1 MAAVIDEIRRCDVAI
16 SNNIVEL
23 ANNRG
28 LMSVNI
34 INNLRNL
41 INQVAVL
48 IATQDINADS
58 NYPTIDS
65 AMNLIKTS
73 TDLVFLRTF
82 YKQLQAS
89 ASHYT
94 PDSDGAERLMLK
106 YYESLIL
113 IKKYLKDSF
122 SIDILSNLEDFP
134 LDTDESQQEY
144 YEKIASQIES
154 YTDKSGGTKDN
165 YYIHRVKPFF
175 VNQKVYYE
183 ITFSLAIDRNSKFH
197 RKIAFS
203 SKRIFG
209 NYATDLWLRESIIEV
224 DGIKVPIKIIQSWK
238 VNIRP
243 CEFNNLGR
251 IIGFDVKANR
261 GQKDYLPIMEYIT
274 QHHRSL
280 VDIID
285 LSDELFK
292 DFVNQV
298 RPLEHKSTIIDLIIK
313 LRCFCKTQITGKN
326 VIRYL
331 LLNMHNSTIKDQSPN
346 NQFDSLDSVWLSKK
360 TFPFDEMPFCTSLK
374 NHNPRLEDVISAI
387 PISGREYELIARRV
401 MINTEQEGLLYS
413 PKEKISSDDELDISI
428 NRYNAKL
435 WSGHAD
441 RKIEKYAEHYFIKGY
456 EQNVV
461 EIVKILKTLC
471 SGGGRDYKANVLE
484 WLTNNGD
491 KIDDPTKKAILANLF
506 DSSKVAIIYGAAGT
520 GKTRMI
526 EHVSAYFSSESK
538 IYLANTNTAV
548 SNLKMR
554 LGDSGDF
561 MTVAKAIKSLGLN
574 CSILFID
581 ECSTISNRDMIALL
595 QNIKFEHLVL
605 VGDIY
610 QIQSISFGN
619 WFDIIKKFLPKQ
631 AVFELEAPFRTKD
644 DNLKKLWNA
653 VRMNSNEIEEIME
666 RQGYSRKLD
675 SSIFQ
680 ELADEE
686 IVLCLNYDGL
696 YGVNNVNKILQAKNK
711 NQPVVW
717 NGEIYKVGDPIIFNE
732 SNAYSEVL
740 YNNLRGKIVSINVI
754 NEAIIEFVVDIIGVT
769 ISERNAEW
777 AGLELIDDNRVRI
790 RVEKRRNNDGDD
802 DSETLRSVVPF
813 QVSYAVTIHKAQGLE
828 YESVKVVVTKD
839 SEEKITKNIFYTA
852 ITRATKRLTVYCSPE
867 AQYKIILSFIG
878 NINNDHKLFL
888 KRNHNSLK

>member
-1 MAAVIDEIRRCDVAI
+1 MAAVIDEIRRCDVVI
-16 SNNIVEL
+16 SNNIAEL

-28 LMSVNI
+28 LMSVDI
-34 INNLRNL
+34 ISNLRNL
-41 INQVAVL
+41 INQVAIL
-48 IATQDINADS
+48 IATQDIDTDS
-58 NYPTIDS
+58 NYSAIKS
-65 AMNLIKTS
+65 AMELIETHA
-73 TDLVFLRTF
+73 DLAFLRTF

-94 PDSDGAERLMLK
+94 PDGDGAERLMLK

-113 IKKYLKDSF
+113 MKKYLKDNF
-122 SIDILSNLEDFP
+122 LIDILANLEDFP

-154 YTDKSGGTKDN
+154 YTDKSGGAKDN

-243 CEFNNLGR
+243 CEFNNLGW
-251 IIGFDVKANR
+251 IIGFDAKANR

-298 RPLEHKSTIIDLIIK
+298 RPLKYKSTIIDLIIN

-331 LLNMHNSTIKDQSPN
+331 LLNMHNSTIKDQRPN
-346 NQFDSLDSVWLSKK
+346 NQSDCLGDVLLSKK
-360 TFPFDEMPFCTSLK
+360 TFPFDKMPFCTSLK

-413 PKEKISSDDELDISI
+413 PKEKISIDDEPDLLIDQ
-428 NRYNAKL
+428 YNAKL

-441 RKIEKYAEHYFIKGY
+441 RRIKKYSDHYFIQGY

-471 SGGGRDYKANVLE
+471 SNGEKNYKDYALE
-484 WLTNNGD
+484 WLTNNGSE
-491 KIDDPTKKAILANLF
+491 IDDPVKKNILVSLF
-506 DSSKVAIIYGAAGT
+506 DSSKVAVIYGAAGT

-526 EHVSAYFSSESK
+526 EHISAYFGSEHK
-538 IYLANTNTAV
+538 LYLANTNAAV

-554 LGDSGDF
+554 LGDAGNF
-561 MTVAKAIKSLGLN
+561 MTVTKAIKTSDLD

-595 QNIKFEHLVL
+595 NNIDFGHLVL
-605 VGDIY
+605 VGDVY
-610 QIQSISFGN
+610 QIQSIRFGS
-619 WFDIIKKFLPKQ
+619 WFDIIRKFLPKQ
-631 AVFELEAPFRTKD
+631 AVFELETPFRTED
-644 DNLKKLWNA
+644 DNLKKLWDS
-653 VRMNSNEIEEIME
+653 VRKDNDNVEEIMA
-666 RQGYSRKLD
+666 RQGYSRRLD

-680 ELADEE
+680 KLSDEE

-696 YGVNNVNKILQAKNK
+696 YGVNNVNKIIQAKNK

-732 SNAYSEVL
+732 SNAYSEIL
-740 YNNLRGKIVSINVI
+740 YNNLRGKIISIN
-754 NEAIIEFVVDIIGVT
+754 AIDKVTIEFIVDIIGVT
-769 ISERNAEW
+769 ISERDAEW
-777 AGLELIDDNRVRI
+777 AGLKLIDDNRVRI
-790 RVEKRRNNDGDD
+790 RVEKRRNNDSDD
-802 DSETLRSVVPF
+802 DSETIRSVVPF

-839 SEEKITKNIFYTA
+839 SEEKVTKNIFYTA
-852 ITRATKRLTVYCSPE
+852 ITRATKRLTIYWSPE
-867 AQYKIILSFIG
+867 TQHGIISSFAG
-878 NINNDHKLFL
+878 GINNDHKIFL
-888 KRNHNSLK
+888 KRNHDLLN

>member
-1 MAAVIDEIRRCDVAI
+1 MAAVIDEIRCCDVAI
-16 SNNIVEL
+16 SDNIVEL

-41 INQVAVL
+41 INQVAIL
-48 IATQDINADS
+48 INTQDVNTDS
-58 NYPTIDS
+58 NYQTIES
-65 AMNLIKTS
+65 AMKLVEARA
-73 TDLVFLRTF
+73 DLAFLRTF

-94 PDSDGAERLMLK
+94 PDGDGAERLMLK

-113 IKKYLKDSF
+113 MKKYLKDNF
-122 SIDILSNLEDFP
+122 SIDILANLEDFP

-154 YTDKSGGTKDN
+154 YTDKSGGAKDN

-209 NYATDLWLRESIIEV
+209 NYATDLWLGESIVEV

-243 CEFNNLGR
+243 CEFNNLGW

-298 RPLEHKSTIIDLIIK
+298 RSVGYKSTIIDLIIRVK
-313 LRCFCKTQITGKN
+313 CFCKTQTTGKN

-331 LLNMHNSTIKDQSPN
+331 LLNMHNSTIKDQYPDN
-346 NQFDSLDSVWLSKK
+346 RFDSMDDIWLSKK
-360 TFPFDEMPFCTSLK
+360 TFPFDKMPFCTSLK
-374 NHNPRLEDVISAI
+374 NHNPRLKDVISAI
-387 PISGREYELIARRV
+387 PIRRREHELIARRV

-413 PKEKISSDDELDISI
+413 PKEKISGGDELDFLIDQ
-428 NRYNAKL
+428 YNAKL

-441 RKIEKYAEHYFIKGY
+441 RRIKKYSDHYFIQGY

-471 SGGGRDYKANVLE
+471 SSGEKNYKDNVVE
-484 WLTNNGD
+484 WLNNND
-491 KIDDPTKKAILANLF
+491 SKIDDPVKKSILASLF
-506 DSSKVAIIYGAAGT
+506 DSSKVAVIYGAAGT

-526 EHVSAYFSSESK
+526 EHISAYFGSEHK
-538 IYLANTNTAV
+538 LYLANTNAAV

-554 LGDSGDF
+554 LGDAGNF
-561 MTVAKAIKSLGLN
+561 MTVTKAIKTSDLD

-595 QNIKFEHLVL
+595 SNIDFGHLVL
-605 VGDIY
+605 VGDVY
-610 QIQSISFGN
+610 QIQSIRFGS
-619 WFDIIKKFLPKQ
+619 WFDIIRKFLPKQ
-631 AVFELEAPFRTKD
+631 AVFELETPFRTED
-644 DNLKKLWNA
+644 DNLKKLWDS
-653 VRMNSNEIEEIME
+653 VRKDNDNVEEIMA
-666 RQGYSRKLD
+666 RQGYSRRLD

-680 ELADEE
+680 KLSDEE

-732 SNAYSEVL
+732 SNAYSEIL
-740 YNNLRGKIVSINVI
+740 YNNLRGKIVSIN
-754 NEAIIEFVVDIIGVT
+754 AIDKVTIEFIVDIIGVT
-769 ISERNAEW
+769 ISERDAEW
-777 AGLELIDDNRVRI
+777 ASLKLIDDNRVRI
-790 RVEKRRNNDGDD
+790 RVEKRRNNDSDD
-802 DSETLRSVVPF
+802 DSETIRSVVPF

-839 SEEKITKNIFYTA
+839 SEEKVTKNIFYTA
-852 ITRATKRLTVYCSPE
+852 ITRATKRLTIYWSPE
-867 AQYKIILSFIG
+867 TQHGIISSFAEG
-878 NINNDHKLFL
+878 INNDHKIFL
-888 KRNHNSLK
+888 KRNHDLLN

>member
-1 MAAVIDEIRRCDVAI
+1 MASVIDEIRRCDVAI

-23 ANNRG
+23 ANDRG

-48 IATQDINADS
+48 INTQDVNIDS
-58 NYPTIDS
+58 NYQTIES
-65 AMNLIKTS
+65 AMKLVEARA
-73 TDLVFLRTF
+73 DLAFLRTF

-94 PDSDGAERLMLK
+94 PDGDGAERLMLK

-113 IKKYLKDSF
+113 MKKYLKDNF
-122 SIDILSNLEDFP
+122 SIDILANLEDFP

-154 YTDKSGGTKDN
+154 YTDKSGGAKDN

-209 NYATDLWLRESIIEV
+209 NYATDLWLGESIVEV

-243 CEFNNLGR
+243 CEFNNLGW
-251 IIGFDVKANR
+251 IIGFDAKANR
-261 GQKDYLPIMEYIT
+261 GKKDYLPIMEYIT

-298 RPLEHKSTIIDLIIK
+298 RPLKYKSTIIDLIIK

-331 LLNMHNSTIKDQSPN
+331 LLNMHNSTIKDQRPN
-346 NQFDSLDSVWLSKK
+346 NQSDCLGDVLLSKK
-360 TFPFDEMPFCTSLK
+360 TFPFDKMPFCTSLK

-387 PISGREYELIARRV
+387 PIRGREHELIARRV

-413 PKEKISSDDELDISI
+413 PKEKISGDDELDFLIDQ
-428 NRYNAKL
+428 YNAKL

-441 RKIEKYAEHYFIKGY
+441 RRIKKYSDHYFIQGY

-471 SGGGRDYKANVLE
+471 SNSEKNYKDNVVE
-484 WLTNNGD
+484 WLNNND
-491 KIDDPTKKAILANLF
+491 SKIDDPVKKNILANLF
-506 DSSKVAIIYGAAGT
+506 DSSKVAVIYGAAGT

-526 EHVSAYFSSESK
+526 EHISAYFGSEHK
-538 IYLANTNTAV
+538 LYLANTNAAV

-554 LGDSGDF
+554 LGDAGNF
-561 MTVAKAIKSLGLN
+561 MTVTKAIKTSDLD

-595 QNIKFEHLVL
+595 DNIDFEHLVL
-605 VGDIY
+605 VGDVY
-610 QIQSISFGN
+610 QIQSIRFGS
-619 WFDIIKKFLPKQ
+619 WFGIIRKFLPKQ
-631 AVFELEAPFRTKD
+631 AVFELETPFRTED
-644 DNLKKLWNA
+644 DNLKKLWDS
-653 VRMNSNEIEEIME
+653 VRKDNDNVEEIMA
-666 RQGYSRKLD
+666 RQGYSCRLD

-680 ELADEE
+680 ELSDEE

-696 YGVNNVNKILQAKNK
+696 YGVNNINKILQTKNK
-711 NQPVVW
+711 NKSVTW
-717 NGEIYKVGDPIIFNE
+717 SDEIYKVGDPIIFNE
-732 SNAYSEVL
+732 FSVYSEIL
-740 YNNLRGKIVSINVI
+740 YNNLRGKIVGINIV
-754 NEAIIEFVVDIIGVT
+754 NEAAIEFVVDIAGTV
-769 ISERNAEW
+769 ISEWDAKR
-777 AGLELIDDNRVRI
+777 AGLELIETNRVRI
-790 RVEKRRNNDGDD
+790 RVEKRRNNDSDD
-802 DSETLRSVVPF
+802 DSETIRSVVPF

-839 SEEKITKNIFYTA
+839 SEEKVTKNIFYTA
-852 ITRATKRLTVYCSPE
+852 ITRATKRLTIYWSPE
-867 AQYKIILSFIG
+867 IQHRIMSSFIE
-878 NINNDHKLFL
+878 NNNNDHKVFL
-888 KRNHNSLK
+888 KRNHNLLN

>member
-1 MAAVIDEIRRCDVAI
+1 MAAVIDEIRCCDVAI
-16 SNNIVEL
+16 SDNIVEL

-41 INQVAVL
+41 INQVAIL
-48 IATQDINADS
+48 INTQDVNTDS
-58 NYPTIDS
+58 NYQTIES
-65 AMNLIKTS
+65 AMKLVEARA
-73 TDLVFLRTF
+73 DLAFLRTF

-94 PDSDGAERLMLK
+94 PDGDGAERLMLK

-113 IKKYLKDSF
+113 MKKYLKDNF
-122 SIDILSNLEDFP
+122 SIDILANLEDFP

-154 YTDKSGGTKDN
+154 YTDKSGGAKDN

-209 NYATDLWLRESIIEV
+209 NYATDLWLGESIVEV

-243 CEFNNLGR
+243 CEFNNLGW

-298 RPLEHKSTIIDLIIK
+298 RPLKYKSTIIDLIIK

-331 LLNMHNSTIKDQSPN
+331 LLNMHNSTIKDQRPN
-346 NQFDSLDSVWLSKK
+346 NQSDCLGDVLLSKK
-360 TFPFDEMPFCTSLK
+360 TFPFDKMPFCTSLK

-471 SGGGRDYKANVLE
+471 SNSEKNYKDNVVE
-484 WLTNNGD
+484 WLNNND
-491 KIDDPTKKAILANLF
+491 SKIDDPVKKSILASLF
-506 DSSKVAIIYGAAGT
+506 DSSKVAVIYGAAGT

-526 EHVSAYFSSESK
+526 EHISAYFGSEHK
-538 IYLANTNTAV
+538 LYLANTNAAAD
-548 SNLKMR
+548 L
-554 LGDSGDF
+554 D
-561 MTVAKAIKSLGLN
+561 

-595 QNIKFEHLVL
+595 SNIDFGHLVL
-605 VGDIY
+605 VGDVY
-610 QIQSISFGN
+610 QIQSIRFGS
-619 WFDIIKKFLPKQ
+619 WFDIIRKFLPKQ
-631 AVFELEAPFRTKD
+631 AVFELETPFRTED
-644 DNLKKLWNA
+644 DNLKKLWDS
-653 VRMNSNEIEEIME
+653 VRKDNDNVEEIMA
-666 RQGYSRKLD
+666 RQGYSRRLD

-680 ELADEE
+680 KLSDEE

-732 SNAYSEVL
+732 SNAYSEIL
-740 YNNLRGKIVSINVI
+740 YNNLRGKIVSIN
-754 NEAIIEFVVDIIGVT
+754 AIDKVTIEFIVDIIGVT
-769 ISERNAEW
+769 ISERDAEW
-777 AGLELIDDNRVRI
+777 ASLKLIDDNRVRI
-790 RVEKRRNNDGDD
+790 RVEKRRNNDSDD
-802 DSETLRSVVPF
+802 DSETIRSVVPF

-839 SEEKITKNIFYTA
+839 SEEKVTKNIFYTA
-852 ITRATKRLTVYCSPE
+852 ITRATKRLTIYWSPE
-867 AQYKIILSFIG
+867 TQHGIISSFAEG
-878 NINNDHKLFL
+878 INNDHKIFL
-888 KRNHNSLK
+888 KRNHDLLN

>member
-1 MAAVIDEIRRCDVAI
+1 MASVIDEIRRCDAVV
-16 SNNIVEL
+16 SKNITKL
-23 ANNRG
+23 IDDRG
-28 LMSVNI
+28 LMSINI
-34 INNLRNL
+34 INSLRNL
-41 INQVAVL
+41 VNQVAIL
-48 IATQDINADS
+48 INTQDVNTDS
-58 NYPTIDS
+58 NYQIIES
-65 AMNLIKTS
+65 AMKLVEARA
-73 TDLVFLRTF
+73 DLAFLRTF

-94 PDSDGAERLMLK
+94 PDGDGAERLMLK

-113 IKKYLKDSF
+113 MKKYLKDNF
-122 SIDILSNLEDFP
+122 SIDILANLEDFP

-154 YTDKSGGTKDN
+154 YTDKSGGAKDN

-209 NYATDLWLRESIIEV
+209 NYATDLWLGESIVEV

-251 IIGFDVKANR
+251 IIGFDVRASR

-274 QHHRSL
+274 CYQRSL

-285 LSDELFK
+285 LSDDLFRG
-292 DFVNQV
+292 FVNQV
-298 RPLEHKSTIIDLIIK
+298 RPLKYKSTIIDLIIK
-313 LRCFCKTQITGKN
+313 LRCFCKAQITGKN

-331 LLNMHNSTIKDQSPN
+331 LLNMHNSTIKDQRPN
-346 NQFDSLDSVWLSKK
+346 NQSDCLGDVLLSKK
-360 TFPFDEMPFCTSLK
+360 TFPFDKMPFCTSLK

-471 SGGGRDYKANVLE
+471 SNSEKNYKDNVVE
-484 WLTNNGD
+484 WLNNND
-491 KIDDPTKKAILANLF
+491 SKIDDPVKKNILANLF
-506 DSSKVAIIYGAAGT
+506 DSSKVAVIYGAAGT

-526 EHVSAYFSSESK
+526 EHISAYFGSEHK
-538 IYLANTNTAV
+538 LYLANTNAAV

-554 LGDSGDF
+554 LGDAGNF
-561 MTVAKAIKSLGLN
+561 MTVTKAIKTSDLD

-595 QNIKFEHLVL
+595 NNIDFGHLVL
-605 VGDIY
+605 VGDVY
-610 QIQSISFGN
+610 QIQSIRFGS
-619 WFDIIKKFLPKQ
+619 WFDIIRKFLPKQ
-631 AVFELEAPFRTKD
+631 AVFELETPFRTED
-644 DNLKKLWNA
+644 DNLKKLWDS
-653 VRMNSNEIEEIME
+653 VRKDNDNVEEIMA
-666 RQGYSRKLD
+666 RQGYSRRLD

-680 ELADEE
+680 ELANEE

-732 SNAYSEVL
+732 SNAYSEIL
-740 YNNLRGKIVSINVI
+740 YNNLRGKIVSIN
-754 NEAIIEFVVDIIGVT
+754 AIDKVTIEFIVDIIGVT
-769 ISERNAEW
+769 ISERDAEW
-777 AGLELIDDNRVRI
+777 AGLKLIDDNRVRI

-802 DSETLRSVVPF
+802 DSETIRSVVPF

-839 SEEKITKNIFYTA
+839 SEEKVTKNIFYTA
-852 ITRATKRLTVYCSPE
+852 ITRATKRLTIYWSPE
-867 AQYKIILSFIG
+867 TQHGIISSFAG
-878 NINNDHKLFL
+878 GINNDHKIFL
-888 KRNHNSLK
+888 KRNHDLLN

>member
-1 MAAVIDEIRRCDVAI
+1 MASVIDEIRRCDAVV
-16 SNNIVEL
+16 SKNITKL
-23 ANNRG
+23 IDDRG
-28 LMSVNI
+28 LMSINI
-34 INNLRNL
+34 INSLRNL
-41 INQVAVL
+41 VNQVAIL
-48 IATQDINADS
+48 INTQDVNTDS
-58 NYPTIDS
+58 NYSAIKS
-65 AMNLIKTS
+65 AMELIETRA
-73 TDLVFLRTF
+73 DLVFLRTF

-94 PDSDGAERLMLK
+94 PDGDGAERLMLK

-113 IKKYLKDSF
+113 IKKYLKDNF
-122 SIDILSNLEDFP
+122 TIDILANLEDFP

-144 YEKIASQIES
+144 YEKIANQVET

-209 NYATDLWLRESIIEV
+209 NYATDLWLGESIVEV
-224 DGIKVPIKIIQSWK
+224 DGIKVPIKIIQAWK
-238 VNIRP
+238 VNVRP
-243 CEFNNLGR
+243 CEFNNLGK

-292 DFVNQV
+292 GFVNQV
-298 RPLEHKSTIIDLIIK
+298 RSLKYKSTILDLITE
-313 LRCFCKTQITGKN
+313 LRCFCKTQRTGKN

-331 LLNMHNSTIKDQSPN
+331 LLNMHNSTIKDQRPN

-374 NHNPRLEDVISAI
+374 NHNPRLEDVMSAI
-387 PISGREYELIARRV
+387 PVNGREHELVARRV

-413 PKEKISSDDELDISI
+413 PKEKISIDDELESLIS
-428 NRYNAKL
+428 RYNANL

-441 RKIEKYAEHYFIKGY
+441 RKTEKYTEHYFIKGY
-456 EQNVV
+456 EQDVV

-471 SGGGRDYKANVLE
+471 SNSEKNYKDNVVE
-484 WLTNNGD
+484 WLNNND
-491 KIDDPTKKAILANLF
+491 SKIDDPVKKSILVSLF
-506 DSSKVAIIYGAAGT
+506 DSSKVAVIYGAAGT

-526 EHVSAYFSSESK
+526 EHISAYFGSEHK
-538 IYLANTNTAV
+538 LYLANTNAAV

-554 LGDSGDF
+554 LGDAGNF
-561 MTVAKAIKSLGLN
+561 MTVTKAIKTSDLD

-595 QNIKFEHLVL
+595 SNIDFGHLVL
-605 VGDIY
+605 VGDVY
-610 QIQSISFGN
+610 QIQSIRFGS
-619 WFDIIKKFLPKQ
+619 WFDIIRKFLPKQ
-631 AVFELEAPFRTKD
+631 AVFELEAPFRTED
-644 DNLKKLWNA
+644 DNLKKLWDS
-653 VRMNSNEIEEIME
+653 VRKDNDNVEEIMA
-666 RQGYSRKLD
+666 RQGYSRRLD

-680 ELADEE
+680 ELANEE

-732 SNAYSEVL
+732 SNAYSEIL
-740 YNNLRGKIVSINVI
+740 YNNLRGKIVSC
-754 NEAIIEFVVDIIGVT
+754 T
-769 ISERNAEW
+769 
-777 AGLELIDDNRVRI
+777 
-790 RVEKRRNNDGDD
+790 
-802 DSETLRSVVPF
+802 
-813 QVSYAVTIHKAQGLE
+813 
-828 YESVKVVVTKD
+828 
-839 SEEKITKNIFYTA
+839 
-852 ITRATKRLTVYCSPE
+852 
-867 AQYKIILSFIG
+867 
-878 NINNDHKLFL
+878 
-888 KRNHNSLK
+888 NSLHSGL

>member
-1 MAAVIDEIRRCDVAI
+1 
-16 SNNIVEL
+16 
-23 ANNRG
+23 
-28 LMSVNI
+28 MSINI
-34 INNLRNL
+34 INSLRNL
-41 INQVAVL
+41 VNQVAIL
-48 IATQDINADS
+48 INAQDVNTDS
-58 NYPTIDS
+58 NYQTIES
-65 AMNLIKTS
+65 AMKLVEARA
-73 TDLVFLRTF
+73 DLAFLRTF

-94 PDSDGAERLMLK
+94 PDGDGAERLMLK

-113 IKKYLKDSF
+113 MKKYLKDNF
-122 SIDILSNLEDFP
+122 SIDILANLEDFP

-154 YTDKSGGTKDN
+154 YTDKSGGAKDN

-209 NYATDLWLRESIIEV
+209 NYATDLWLGESIVEV
-224 DGIKVPIKIIQSWK
+224 DGIEVPIKIIQSWK

-243 CEFNNLGR
+243 CEFNNLGW
-251 IIGFDVKANR
+251 IIGFDAKANR
-261 GQKDYLPIMEYIT
+261 GKKDYLPIMEYIT

-298 RPLEHKSTIIDLIIK
+298 RPLKYKSTIIDLIIK
-313 LRCFCKTQITGKN
+313 LRGFCKTRRTGKN

-331 LLNMHNSTIKDQSPN
+331 LLNMHNSTIKDQHPDN
-346 NQFDSLDSVWLSKK
+346 RFDSMDDIWLSKK
-360 TFPFDEMPFCTSLK
+360 TFPFDKMPFCTSLK

-471 SGGGRDYKANVLE
+471 SNSEKNYKDNVVE
-484 WLTNNGD
+484 WLNNND
-491 KIDDPTKKAILANLF
+491 SKIDDPVKKNILANLF
-506 DSSKVAIIYGAAGT
+506 DSSKVAVIYGAAGA

-526 EHVSAYFSSESK
+526 EHISAYFGSEHK
-538 IYLANTNTAV
+538 LYLANTNAAV

-554 LGDSGDF
+554 LGDAGNF
-561 MTVAKAIKSLGLN
+561 MTVTKAIKTSDLD

-595 QNIKFEHLVL
+595 NNIDFGHLVL
-605 VGDIY
+605 VGDVY
-610 QIQSISFGN
+610 QIQSIRFGS
-619 WFDIIKKFLPKQ
+619 WFDIIRKFLPKQ
-631 AVFELEAPFRTKD
+631 AVFELETPFRTED
-644 DNLKKLWNA
+644 DNLKKLWDS
-653 VRMNSNEIEEIME
+653 VRKDNDNVEEIMA
-666 RQGYSRKLD
+666 RQGYSRRLD

-680 ELADEE
+680 ELANEE

-732 SNAYSEVL
+732 SNAYSEIL
-740 YNNLRGKIVSINVI
+740 YNNLRGKIVSIN
-754 NEAIIEFVVDIIGVT
+754 AIDKVTIEFIVDIIGVT
-769 ISERNAEW
+769 ISERDAEW
-777 AGLELIDDNRVRI
+777 AGLKLIDDNRVRI
-790 RVEKRRNNDGDD
+790 RVEKRRNNDSDD
-802 DSETLRSVVPF
+802 DSETIRSVVPF

-839 SEEKITKNIFYTA
+839 SEKKVTKNIFYTA
-852 ITRATKRLTVYCSPE
+852 ITRATKRLTIYWSPE
-867 AQYKIILSFIG
+867 NQHGIISSFAEG
-878 NINNDHKLFL
+878 INNDHKIFL
-888 KRNHNSLK
+888 KRNHDLLN

>member
-1 MAAVIDEIRRCDVAI
+1 
-16 SNNIVEL
+16 
-23 ANNRG
+23 
-28 LMSVNI
+28 MSINI
-34 INNLRNL
+34 INSLRNL
-41 INQVAVL
+41 VNQVAIL
-48 IATQDINADS
+48 INTQDVNTDS
-58 NYPTIDS
+58 NYSAIKS
-65 AMNLIKTS
+65 AMELIETRA
-73 TDLVFLRTF
+73 DLVFLRTF

-94 PDSDGAERLMLK
+94 PDGDGAERLMLK

-113 IKKYLKDSF
+113 IKKYLKDNF
-122 SIDILSNLEDFP
+122 TIDILANLEDFP

-144 YEKIASQIES
+144 YEKIANQVET

-209 NYATDLWLRESIIEV
+209 NYATDLWLGESIVEV
-224 DGIKVPIKIIQSWK
+224 DGIKVPIKIIQAWK
-238 VNIRP
+238 VNVRP
-243 CEFNNLGR
+243 CEFNNLGK

-292 DFVNQV
+292 GFVNQV
-298 RPLEHKSTIIDLIIK
+298 RSLKYKSTILDLITE
-313 LRCFCKTQITGKN
+313 LRCFCKTQRTGKN

-331 LLNMHNSTIKDQSPN
+331 LLNMHNSTIKDQRPN

-374 NHNPRLEDVISAI
+374 NHNPRLEDVMSAI
-387 PISGREYELIARRV
+387 PVNGREHELVARRV

-413 PKEKISSDDELDISI
+413 PKEKISIDDELESLIS
-428 NRYNAKL
+428 RYNANL

-441 RKIEKYAEHYFIKGY
+441 RKTEKYTEHYFIKGY
-456 EQNVV
+456 EQDVV

-471 SGGGRDYKANVLE
+471 SNSEKNYKDNVVE
-484 WLTNNGD
+484 WLNNND
-491 KIDDPTKKAILANLF
+491 SKIDDPVKKSILVSLF
-506 DSSKVAIIYGAAGT
+506 DSSKVAVIYGAAGT

-526 EHVSAYFSSESK
+526 EHISAYFGSEHK
-538 IYLANTNTAV
+538 LYLANTNAAV

-554 LGDSGDF
+554 LGDAGNF
-561 MTVAKAIKSLGLN
+561 MTVTKAIKTSDLD

-595 QNIKFEHLVL
+595 SNIDFGHLVL
-605 VGDIY
+605 VGDVY
-610 QIQSISFGN
+610 QIQSIRFGS
-619 WFDIIKKFLPKQ
+619 WFDIIRKFLPKQ
-631 AVFELEAPFRTKD
+631 AVFELEAPFRTED
-644 DNLKKLWNA
+644 DNLKKLWDS
-653 VRMNSNEIEEIME
+653 VRKDNDNVEEIMA
-666 RQGYSRKLD
+666 RQGYSRRLD

-680 ELADEE
+680 ELANEE

-732 SNAYSEVL
+732 SNAYSEIL
-740 YNNLRGKIVSINVI
+740 YNNLRGKIVSC
-754 NEAIIEFVVDIIGVT
+754 T
-769 ISERNAEW
+769 
-777 AGLELIDDNRVRI
+777 
-790 RVEKRRNNDGDD
+790 
-802 DSETLRSVVPF
+802 
-813 QVSYAVTIHKAQGLE
+813 
-828 YESVKVVVTKD
+828 
-839 SEEKITKNIFYTA
+839 
-852 ITRATKRLTVYCSPE
+852 
-867 AQYKIILSFIG
+867 
-878 NINNDHKLFL
+878 
-888 KRNHNSLK
+888 NSLHSGL

>member
-1 MAAVIDEIRRCDVAI
+1 MAAVIDEIRCCDVAI
-16 SNNIVEL
+16 SDNIVEL

-41 INQVAVL
+41 INQVAIL
-48 IATQDINADS
+48 INTQDVNTDS
-58 NYPTIDS
+58 NYQTIES
-65 AMNLIKTS
+65 AMKLVEARA
-73 TDLVFLRTF
+73 DLAFLRTF

-94 PDSDGAERLMLK
+94 PDGDGAERLMLK

-113 IKKYLKDSF
+113 MKKYLKDNF
-122 SIDILSNLEDFP
+122 SIDILANLEDFP

-154 YTDKSGGTKDN
+154 HANEDGAKDN

-183 ITFSLAIDRNSKFH
+183 ITFSLAIDRSSKFH

-203 SKRIFG
+203 RERIFG
-209 NYATDLWLRESIIEV
+209 NYATDIWLINSTIEV
-224 DGIKVPIKIIQSWK
+224 DGIEVPIKIIQSWK

-251 IIGFDVKANR
+251 IIRFDVRASR

-274 QHHRSL
+274 CYQRSL

-285 LSDELFK
+285 LSDDLFRG
-292 DFVNQV
+292 FVNQV
-298 RPLEHKSTIIDLIIK
+298 RSVGYKSTIIDLIIRVK
-313 LRCFCKTQITGKN
+313 CFCKTQTTGKN

-331 LLNMHNSTIKDQSPN
+331 LLNIHNSTIKDQYPDN
-346 NQFDSLDSVWLSKK
+346 RFDSMDDIWLSKK
-360 TFPFDEMPFCTSLK
+360 TFPFDKMPFCTSLK
-374 NHNPRLEDVISAI
+374 NHNPRLKDVISAI
-387 PISGREYELIARRV
+387 PIRGREHELIARRV

-413 PKEKISSDDELDISI
+413 PKEKISSDDELDFLIDQ
-428 NRYNAKL
+428 YNAKL

-441 RKIEKYAEHYFIKGY
+441 RRIKKYSDHYFIQGY

-471 SGGGRDYKANVLE
+471 SNGEKNYKDNALE
-484 WLTNNGD
+484 WLTNNGSE
-491 KIDDPTKKAILANLF
+491 IDDPVKKNILVSLF
-506 DSSKVAIIYGAAGT
+506 DSSKVAVIYGAAGT

-526 EHVSAYFSSESK
+526 EHISAYFGSEHK
-538 IYLANTNTAV
+538 LYLANTNAAV

-554 LGDSGDF
+554 LGDAGNF
-561 MTVAKAIKSLGLN
+561 MTVTKAIKTSDLD

-595 QNIKFEHLVL
+595 NNIDFGHLVL
-605 VGDIY
+605 VGDVY
-610 QIQSISFGN
+610 QIQSIRFGS
-619 WFDIIKKFLPKQ
+619 WFDIIRKFLPKQ
-631 AVFELEAPFRTKD
+631 AVFELETPFRTED
-644 DNLKKLWNA
+644 DNLKKLWDS
-653 VRMNSNEIEEIME
+653 VRKDNDNVEEIMA
-666 RQGYSRKLD
+666 RQGYSRRLD

-680 ELADEE
+680 KLSDEE

-732 SNAYSEVL
+732 SNAYSEIL
-740 YNNLRGKIVSINVI
+740 YNNLRGKIISIN
-754 NEAIIEFVVDIIGVT
+754 AIDKVTIEFIVDIIGVT
-769 ISERNAEW
+769 ISERDAEW
-777 AGLELIDDNRVRI
+777 AGLKLIDDNRVRI
-790 RVEKRRNNDGDD
+790 RVEKRRNNDSDD
-802 DSETLRSVVPF
+802 DSETIRSVVPF

-839 SEEKITKNIFYTA
+839 SEEKVTKNIFYTA
-852 ITRATKRLTVYCSPE
+852 ITRATKRLTIYWSPE
-867 AQYKIILSFIG
+867 TQHGIISSFAG
-878 NINNDHKLFL
+878 GINNDHKIFL
-888 KRNHNSLK
+888 KRNHDLLN

>member
-1 MAAVIDEIRRCDVAI
+1 MASVIDEIRRCDAVV
-16 SNNIVEL
+16 SKNITKL
-23 ANNRG
+23 IDDRG
-28 LMSVNI
+28 LMSINI
-34 INNLRNL
+34 INSLRNL
-41 INQVAVL
+41 VNQVAIL
-48 IATQDINADS
+48 INAQDVNTDS
-58 NYPTIDS
+58 NYQTIES
-65 AMNLIKTS
+65 AMKLVEARA
-73 TDLVFLRTF
+73 DLAFLRTF

-94 PDSDGAERLMLK
+94 PDGDGAERLMLK

-113 IKKYLKDSF
+113 MKKYLKDNF
-122 SIDILSNLEDFP
+122 SIDILANLEDFP

-154 YTDKSGGTKDN
+154 YTDKSGGAKDN

-209 NYATDLWLRESIIEV
+209 NYATDLWLGESIVEV
-224 DGIKVPIKIIQSWK
+224 DGIEVPIKIIQSWK

-243 CEFNNLGR
+243 CEFNNLGW
-251 IIGFDVKANR
+251 IIGFDAKANR
-261 GQKDYLPIMEYIT
+261 GKKDYLPIMEYIT

-298 RPLEHKSTIIDLIIK
+298 RPLKYKSTIIDLIIK
-313 LRCFCKTQITGKN
+313 LRGFCKTRRTGKN

-331 LLNMHNSTIKDQSPN
+331 LLNMHNSTIKDQHPDN
-346 NQFDSLDSVWLSKK
+346 RFDSMDDIWLSKK
-360 TFPFDEMPFCTSLK
+360 TFPFDKMPFCTSLK

-471 SGGGRDYKANVLE
+471 SNSEKNYKDNVVE
-484 WLTNNGD
+484 WLNNND
-491 KIDDPTKKAILANLF
+491 SKIDDPVKKNILANLF
-506 DSSKVAIIYGAAGT
+506 DSSKVAVIYGAAGA

-526 EHVSAYFSSESK
+526 EHISAYFGSEHK
-538 IYLANTNTAV
+538 LYLANTNAAV

-554 LGDSGDF
+554 LGDAGNF
-561 MTVAKAIKSLGLN
+561 MTVTKAIKTSDLD

-595 QNIKFEHLVL
+595 NNIDFGHLVL
-605 VGDIY
+605 VGDVY
-610 QIQSISFGN
+610 QIQSIRFGS
-619 WFDIIKKFLPKQ
+619 WFDIIRKFLPKQ
-631 AVFELEAPFRTKD
+631 AVFELETPFRTED
-644 DNLKKLWNA
+644 DNLKKLWDS
-653 VRMNSNEIEEIME
+653 VRKDNDNVEEIMA
-666 RQGYSRKLD
+666 RQGYSRRLD

-680 ELADEE
+680 ELANEE

-732 SNAYSEVL
+732 SNAYSEIL
-740 YNNLRGKIVSINVI
+740 YNNLRGKIVSIN
-754 NEAIIEFVVDIIGVT
+754 AIDKVTIEFIVDIIGVT
-769 ISERNAEW
+769 ILERDAEW
-777 AGLELIDDNRVRI
+777 AGLKLIDDNRVRI
-790 RVEKRRNNDGDD
+790 RVEKRRNNDSDD
-802 DSETLRSVVPF
+802 DSETIRSVVPF

-839 SEEKITKNIFYTA
+839 SEKKVTKNIFYTA
-852 ITRATKRLTVYCSPE
+852 ITRATKRLTIYWSPE
-867 AQYKIILSFIG
+867 NQHGIISSFAEG
-878 NINNDHKLFL
+878 INNDHKIFL
-888 KRNHNSLK
+888 KRNHDLLN

>member
-1 MAAVIDEIRRCDVAI
+1 MASVIDEIRRCDAVV
-16 SNNIVEL
+16 SKNITKL
-23 ANNRG
+23 IDDRG
-28 LMSVNI
+28 LMSINI
-34 INNLRNL
+34 INSLRNL
-41 INQVAVL
+41 VNQVAIL
-48 IATQDINADS
+48 INTQDVNTDS
-58 NYPTIDS
+58 NYSAIKS
-65 AMNLIKTS
+65 AMELIETRA
-73 TDLVFLRTF
+73 DLVFLRTF

-94 PDSDGAERLMLK
+94 PDGDGAERLMLK

-113 IKKYLKDSF
+113 IKKYLKDNF
-122 SIDILSNLEDFP
+122 TIDILANLEDFP

-144 YEKIASQIES
+144 YEKIANQVET

-209 NYATDLWLRESIIEV
+209 NYATDLWLGESIVEV
-224 DGIKVPIKIIQSWK
+224 DGIKVPIKIIQAWK
-238 VNIRP
+238 VNVRP
-243 CEFNNLGR
+243 CEFNNLGK

-292 DFVNQV
+292 GFVNQV
-298 RPLEHKSTIIDLIIK
+298 RPLKYKSTILDLITE
-313 LRCFCKTQITGKN
+313 LRCFCKTQRTGKN

-331 LLNMHNSTIKDQSPN
+331 LLNMHNSTIKDQRPN

-374 NHNPRLEDVISAI
+374 NHNPRLEDVMSAI
-387 PISGREYELIARRV
+387 PVNGREHELVARRV

-413 PKEKISSDDELDISI
+413 PKEKISIDDELESLIS
-428 NRYNAKL
+428 RYNANL

-441 RKIEKYAEHYFIKGY
+441 RKIEKYTEHYFIKGY
-456 EQNVV
+456 EQDVV

-471 SGGGRDYKANVLE
+471 SNSEKNYKDNVVE
-484 WLTNNGD
+484 WLNNND
-491 KIDDPTKKAILANLF
+491 SKIDDPVKKSILVSLF
-506 DSSKVAIIYGAAGT
+506 DSSKVAVIYGAAGT

-526 EHVSAYFSSESK
+526 EHISAYFGSEHK
-538 IYLANTNTAV
+538 LYLANTNAAV

-554 LGDSGDF
+554 LGDAGNF
-561 MTVAKAIKSLGLN
+561 MTVTKAIKTSDLD

-595 QNIKFEHLVL
+595 SNIDFGHLVL
-605 VGDIY
+605 VGDVY
-610 QIQSISFGN
+610 QIQSIRFGS
-619 WFDIIKKFLPKQ
+619 WFDIIRKFLPKQ
-631 AVFELEAPFRTKD
+631 AVFELEAPFRTED
-644 DNLKKLWNA
+644 DNLKKLWDS
-653 VRMNSNEIEEIME
+653 VRKDNDNVEEIMA
-666 RQGYSRKLD
+666 RQGYSRRLD

-680 ELADEE
+680 ELANEE

-732 SNAYSEVL
+732 SNAYSEIL
-740 YNNLRGKIVSINVI
+740 YNNLRGKIVSIN
-754 NEAIIEFVVDIIGVT
+754 AIDKATIEFIVDIIGVT
-769 ISERNAEW
+769 ISERDAGW
-777 AGLELIDDNRVRI
+777 AGLKLIDDNRVRI
-790 RVEKRRNNDGDD
+790 RVEKRRNNDSDD
-802 DSETLRSVVPF
+802 DSETIRSVVPF

-839 SEEKITKNIFYTA
+839 SEEKVTKNIFYTA
-852 ITRATKRLTVYCSPE
+852 ITRATKRLTIYWSPE
-867 AQYKIILSFIG
+867 TQHGIISSFVG
-878 NINNDHKLFL
+878 GINNDHKIFL
-888 KRNHNSLK
+888 KRNHDLLN

>member
-1 MAAVIDEIRRCDVAI
+1 MASVIDEIRRCDAVV
-16 SNNIVEL
+16 SKNITKL
-23 ANNRG
+23 IDDRG
-28 LMSVNI
+28 LMSINI
-34 INNLRNL
+34 INSLRNL
-41 INQVAVL
+41 INQVAIL
-48 IATQDINADS
+48 INTQDVNTDS
-58 NYPTIDS
+58 NYQTIES
-65 AMNLIKTS
+65 AMKLVEARA
-73 TDLVFLRTF
+73 DLAFLRTF

-94 PDSDGAERLMLK
+94 PDGDGAERLMLK

-113 IKKYLKDSF
+113 MKKYLKDNF
-122 SIDILSNLEDFP
+122 SIDILANLEDFP

-154 YTDKSGGTKDN
+154 YTDKSGGAKDN

-209 NYATDLWLRESIIEV
+209 NYATDLWLGESIVEV

-243 CEFNNLGR
+243 CEFNNLGW

-298 RPLEHKSTIIDLIIK
+298 RPLKYKSTIIDLIIK

-331 LLNMHNSTIKDQSPN
+331 LLNMHNSTIKDQRPN
-346 NQFDSLDSVWLSKK
+346 NQSDCLGDVLLSKK
-360 TFPFDEMPFCTSLK
+360 TFPFDKMPFCTSLK

-471 SGGGRDYKANVLE
+471 SNSEKNYKDNVVE
-484 WLTNNGD
+484 WLNNND
-491 KIDDPTKKAILANLF
+491 SKIDDPVKKSILASLF
-506 DSSKVAIIYGAAGT
+506 DSSKVAVIYGAAGT

-526 EHVSAYFSSESK
+526 EHISAYFGSEHK
-538 IYLANTNTAV
+538 LYLANTNAAV

-554 LGDSGDF
+554 LGDAGNF
-561 MTVAKAIKSLGLN
+561 MTVTKAIKTSDLD

-595 QNIKFEHLVL
+595 SNIDFGHLVL
-605 VGDIY
+605 VGDVY
-610 QIQSISFGN
+610 QIQSIRFGS
-619 WFDIIKKFLPKQ
+619 WFDIIRKFLPKQ
-631 AVFELEAPFRTKD
+631 AVFELETPFRTED
-644 DNLKKLWNA
+644 DNLKKLWDS
-653 VRMNSNEIEEIME
+653 VRKDNDNVEEIMA
-666 RQGYSRKLD
+666 RQGYSRRLD

-680 ELADEE
+680 KLSDEE

-732 SNAYSEVL
+732 SNAYSEIL
-740 YNNLRGKIVSINVI
+740 YNNLRGKIVSIN
-754 NEAIIEFVVDIIGVT
+754 AIDKVTIEFIVDIIGVT
-769 ISERNAEW
+769 ISERDAEW
-777 AGLELIDDNRVRI
+777 ASLKLIDDNRVRI
-790 RVEKRRNNDGDD
+790 RVEKRRNNDSDD
-802 DSETLRSVVPF
+802 DSETIRSVVPF

-839 SEEKITKNIFYTA
+839 SEEKVTKNIFYTA
-852 ITRATKRLTVYCSPE
+852 ITRTTKRLTIYWSPE
-867 AQYKIILSFIG
+867 TQHGIISSFAEG
-878 NINNDHKLFL
+878 INNDHKIFL
-888 KRNHNSLK
+888 KRNHDLLN

>member
-1 MAAVIDEIRRCDVAI
+1 MASVIDEIRRCDAVV
-16 SNNIVEL
+16 SKNITKL
-23 ANNRG
+23 IDDRG
-28 LMSVNI
+28 LMSINI
-34 INNLRNL
+34 INSLRNL
-41 INQVAVL
+41 VNQVAIL
-48 IATQDINADS
+48 INAQDVNTDS
-58 NYPTIDS
+58 NYQTIES
-65 AMNLIKTS
+65 AMKLVEARA
-73 TDLVFLRTF
+73 DLAFLRTF

-94 PDSDGAERLMLK
+94 PDGDGAERLMLK

-113 IKKYLKDSF
+113 MKKYLKDNF
-122 SIDILSNLEDFP
+122 SIDILANLEDFP

-154 YTDKSGGTKDN
+154 YTDKSGGAKDN

-209 NYATDLWLRESIIEV
+209 NYATDLWLGESIVEV
-224 DGIKVPIKIIQSWK
+224 DGIEVPIKIIQSWK

-243 CEFNNLGR
+243 CEFNNLGW
-251 IIGFDVKANR
+251 IIGFDAKANR
-261 GQKDYLPIMEYIT
+261 GKKDYLPIMEYIT

-298 RPLEHKSTIIDLIIK
+298 RPLKYKSTIIDLIIK
-313 LRCFCKTQITGKN
+313 LRGFCKTRRTGKN

-331 LLNMHNSTIKDQSPN
+331 LLNMHNSTIKDQHPDN
-346 NQFDSLDSVWLSKK
+346 RFDSMDDIWLSKK
-360 TFPFDEMPFCTSLK
+360 TFPFDKMPFCTSLK

-471 SGGGRDYKANVLE
+471 SNSEKNYKDNVVE
-484 WLTNNGD
+484 WLNNND
-491 KIDDPTKKAILANLF
+491 SKIDDPVKKNILANLF
-506 DSSKVAIIYGAAGT
+506 DSSKVAVIYGAAGA

-526 EHVSAYFSSESK
+526 EHISAYFGSEHK
-538 IYLANTNTAV
+538 LYLANTNAAV

-554 LGDSGDF
+554 LGDAGNF
-561 MTVAKAIKSLGLN
+561 MTVTKAIKTSDLD

-595 QNIKFEHLVL
+595 NNIDFGHLVL
-605 VGDIY
+605 VGDVY
-610 QIQSISFGN
+610 QIQSIRFGS
-619 WFDIIKKFLPKQ
+619 WFDIIRKFLPKQ
-631 AVFELEAPFRTKD
+631 AVFELETPFRTED
-644 DNLKKLWNA
+644 DNLKKLWDS
-653 VRMNSNEIEEIME
+653 VRKDNDNVEEIMA
-666 RQGYSRKLD
+666 RQGYSRRLD

-680 ELADEE
+680 ELANEE

-732 SNAYSEVL
+732 SNAYSEIL
-740 YNNLRGKIVSINVI
+740 YNNLRGKIVSIN
-754 NEAIIEFVVDIIGVT
+754 AIDKVTIEFIVDIIGVT
-769 ISERNAEW
+769 ISERDAEW
-777 AGLELIDDNRVRI
+777 AGLKLIDDNRVRI
-790 RVEKRRNNDGDD
+790 RVEKRRNNDSDD
-802 DSETLRSVVPF
+802 DSETIRSVVPF

-839 SEEKITKNIFYTA
+839 SEKKVTKNIFYTA
-852 ITRATKRLTVYCSPE
+852 ITRATKRLTIYWSPE
-867 AQYKIILSFIG
+867 NQHGIISSFAEG
-878 NINNDHKLFL
+878 INNDHKIFL
-888 KRNHNSLK
+888 KRNHDLLN